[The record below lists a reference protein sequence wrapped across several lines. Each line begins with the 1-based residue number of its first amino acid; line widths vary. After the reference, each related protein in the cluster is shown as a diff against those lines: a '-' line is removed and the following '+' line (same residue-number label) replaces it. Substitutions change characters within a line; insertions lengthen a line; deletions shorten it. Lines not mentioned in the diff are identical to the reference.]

1 MQTYQNIMNV
11 FGEIVQNEC
20 CLTQMAIFGQFMG
33 ENGENEIFQKS
44 KNEAPHVHGA
54 ATLCNNP

>member
-11 FGEIVQNEC
+11 FGEIGQNEC
-20 CLTQMAIFGQFMG
+20 YLTQMAIFGQFM
-33 ENGENEIFQKS
+33 IFQKS
-44 KNEAPHVHGA
+44 KNEAPHVHRA